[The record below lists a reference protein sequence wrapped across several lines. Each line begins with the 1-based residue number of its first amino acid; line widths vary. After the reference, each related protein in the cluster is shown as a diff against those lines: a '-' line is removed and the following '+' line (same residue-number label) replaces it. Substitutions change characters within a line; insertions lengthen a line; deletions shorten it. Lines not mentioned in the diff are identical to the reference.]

1 MKPGPSGPVHVV
13 GLPFW
18 KRRWARLFLQGADLR
33 FVDSLKRLRGMP
45 NLTVAVWGMDFPGDA
60 FPEGTRVLRLED
72 GFLRSKGLGA
82 AFVPPVSWIVDS
94 RGIHFDASKPSD
106 LEEILAGGKF
116 DEDTL
121 RRAANLRG
129 ALVASGITKYNV
141 GTSRWQRPAGAIRV
155 ILVPGQVESDAAIL
169 HGCLGIKTN
178 LELLQT
184 VRRENP
190 EARVLYKPHPDVAEG
205 FRSKGLG
212 EGEAHLWCDEVLA
225 DFPMGELL
233 QQVDEVH
240 TLTSL
245 AGFEALLRGKKVVT
259 YGIPFYAGWG
269 LTTDIIAIPRR
280 TRRLSVDELVAG
292 ALIAYPMYQSLETGR
307 LCEPETTLRELQN
320 WDSLSQRFGHSFFER
335 IIGGLK
341 HLIGSFRAARG

>member
-1 MKPGPSGPVHVV
+1 MKPGPSGRVHVV

-33 FVDSLKRLRGMP
+33 FVDSPKRLRGVP
-45 NLTVAVWGMDFPGDA
+45 NPTVAVWGMDFPDDA

-116 DEDTL
+116 HEDAL
-121 RRAANLRG
+121 RRAANLRA
-129 ALVASGITKYNV
+129 ALVASGLTKYNV
-141 GTSRWQRPAGAIRV
+141 GASQWLRPAGEKRV

-169 HGCLGIKTN
+169 HGCPGIQTN
-178 LELLQT
+178 LDLLQT

-190 EARVLYKPHPDVAEG
+190 RASVLYKPHPDVAAG
-205 FRSKGLG
+205 FRNKGLG
-212 EGEAHLWCDEVLA
+212 EGEARLCCDEVLPNI
-225 DFPMGELL
+225 PMGELL
-233 QQVDEVH
+233 KQVDEVH

-245 AGFEALLRGKKVVT
+245 AGFEALLRGRKVVT

-269 LTTDIIAIPRR
+269 LTIDRIAIPRR
-280 TRRLSVDELVAG
+280 TRRLSLDDLVAG
-292 ALIAYPMYQSLETGR
+292 ALIAHPVYCSLETGR

-320 WDSLSQRFGHSFFER
+320 WDSLKHRFGQTLFER
-335 IIGGLK
+335 LLGRLK
-341 HLIGSFRAARG
+341 HLVSRVRAA

>member
-1 MKPGPSGPVHVV
+1 MKPVPSARVHVV

-18 KRRWARLFLQGADLR
+18 KRRWARRFLQGADLR

-94 RGIHFDASKPSD
+94 RGIHFDASRPSD

-121 RRAANLRG
+121 RRAANLRD
-129 ALVASGITKYNV
+129 ALVASGLTKYNV
-141 GTSRWQRPAGAIRV
+141 GASLWQRPAGEKTI

-169 HGCLGIKTN
+169 HGCPGIRTN

-190 EARVLYKPHPDVAEG
+190 EAFVLYKPHPDVAAG
-205 FRSKGLG
+205 FRAQGRG
-212 EGEAHLWCDEVLA
+212 ENEARAWCDEVTV
-225 DFPMGELL
+225 DIPMGELL
-233 QQVDEVH
+233 KQVDEVH

-245 AGFEALLRGKKVVT
+245 AGFEALLRGRNVIT
-259 YGIPFYAGWG
+259 HGIPFYAGWG
-269 LTTDIIAIPRR
+269 LTLDRIAIPRR
-280 TRRLSVDELVAG
+280 TRRLSLDELVAG
-292 ALIAYPMYQSLETGR
+292 TLIAYPVYCSLETGR

-320 WDSLSQRFGHSFFER
+320 WDSLKQRFGHTFHER
-335 IIGGLK
+335 MLGRLK
-341 HLIGSFRAARG
+341 HLLGSLRAGRN